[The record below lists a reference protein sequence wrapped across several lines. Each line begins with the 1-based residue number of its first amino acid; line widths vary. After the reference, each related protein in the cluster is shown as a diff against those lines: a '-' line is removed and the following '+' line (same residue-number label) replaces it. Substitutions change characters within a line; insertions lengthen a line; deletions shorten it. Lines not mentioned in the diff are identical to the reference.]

1 MWWVWGW
8 SIVWVVVVVLTSI
21 VKYRTDRFD
30 PLWVP
35 INGLC
40 TVAVV
45 STTLGTLALILMD

>member
-8 SIVWVVVVVLTSI
+8 SIVWAVVVVLTSI